1 MLRNRSRMRLG
12 AGRVGLA
19 TLFLIATACS
29 DPADD
34 GAASEPA
41 SEPTSVAS
49 TDDPAPAVEPDPVLI
64 SDDHEFTLEHGG
76 RERSYIVHVP
86 AGLEHPAPMV
96 VALHGGGGTG
106 KGFQEQNGMDV
117 VADREGFLVVY
128 PEGTGV
134 LPNRLHTWNSGFNCC
149 GYALDNDV
157 DDVGFLRAVIED
169 VAERTAVERGR
180 VYMTGHSN
188 GAMMSYRFAAEAA
201 DLVTAIAP
209 VGGALSVAD
218 PSPTRAIAVL
228 HIHSA
233 DDPRALYDGGEGPPF
248 PGTSRT
254 HVAEPVRPGIETWAT
269 INGCSPGPVLQQTL
283 VGTGDDEGQTA
294 ERLVWDCA
302 EEASVE
308 HLLLTGSGHGWPG
321 TEVGRI
327 WQSQLGP
334 STTLIDASEEV
345 WAFVSRFARS

>member
-1 MLRNRSRMRLG
+1 MG
-12 AGRVGLA
+12 AGRAGLA
-19 TLFLIATACS
+19 ALWLIASACS
-29 DPADD
+29 EPSDD
-34 GAASEPA
+34 GAPSA
-41 SEPTSVAS
+41 PTTAES
-49 TDDPAPAVEPDPVLI
+49 TAGQAPAAEPDLMLD
-64 SDDHEFTLEHGG
+64 SGDHEFTLEQGG

-86 AGLEHPAPMV
+86 VGVQVPSAVV

-106 KGFQEQNGMDV
+106 AGFQEQNGMDP

-169 VAERTAVERGR
+169 LATRTAIDRGR

-188 GAMMSYRFAAEAA
+188 GAMMAYRFAEEAA
-201 DLVTAIAP
+201 DLVTAIAA
-209 VGGALSVAD
+209 VGGALSVTD
-218 PSPTRAIAVL
+218 PSPSHSVALL
-228 HIHSA
+228 HIHSV

-254 HVAEPVRPGIETWAT
+254 HVAEPVLPGIETWAT
-269 INGCSPGPVLQQTL
+269 INGCDSGPVVQQTL
-283 VGTGDDEGQTA
+283 VGTGDNEGQSV
-294 ERLVWDCA
+294 ERLVWDCPTG
-302 EEASVE
+302 ASVE
-308 HLLLTGSGHGWPG
+308 HLRLAGSGHGWPG

-327 WQSQLGP
+327 WQSQIGP
-334 STTLIDASEEV
+334 PTTLIDASEEV
-345 WAFVSRFARS
+345 WAFVSRFART